1 MRTTYRRINHHL
13 CISNHLNNN
22 IIEYVILYL
31 YNHEPTAI
39 LSVLYIT
46 QLAKSLED
54 LGGGLRLID
63 FEQLR
68 NECRTLSDKIEERTN
83 DLARLRVRCD
93 AETQILAHMREKE
106 FMIGNFIIRE
116 SEELDMYVEEMDTC
130 RQFVNKRKG
139 ELEAVRRLFKQ
150 LSDASGLLDRPT
162 LLVSFDRT
170 TQQIEEFEVELAELK
185 ASTAAA
191 ERNVFE
197 NAKLLAQQ
205 SSDDQFK

>member
-1 MRTTYRRINHHL
+1 M
-13 CISNHLNNN
+13 
-22 IIEYVILYL
+22 
-31 YNHEPTAI
+31 
-39 LSVLYIT
+39 SVLCMT

-68 NECRTLSDKIEERTN
+68 NACRTLGDKIEERTN

-116 SEELDMYVEEMDTC
+116 SEELDLYLEEMDTC

-139 ELEAVRRLFKQ
+139 ELEAVRRQFKQ
-150 LSDASGLLDRPT
+150 LSDASGLLDRPM
-162 LLVSFDRT
+162 LQVSFDRT
-170 TQQIEEFEVELAELK
+170 TRQIEEYDLEKAELK
-185 ASTAAA
+185 ASITAA
-191 ERNVFE
+191 ERNERE
-197 NAKLLAQQ
+197 NAKLLALE
-205 SSDDQFK
+205 STDNALK